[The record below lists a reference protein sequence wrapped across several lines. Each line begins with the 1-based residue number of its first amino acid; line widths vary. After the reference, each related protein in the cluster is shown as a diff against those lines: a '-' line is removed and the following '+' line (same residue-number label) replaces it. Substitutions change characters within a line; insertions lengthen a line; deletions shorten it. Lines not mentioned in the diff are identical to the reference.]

1 MYILVKNGVSR
12 SGAVSLCEYKAVIY
26 IEYTKSKTPGV
37 CVFSLTPPRPPRV
50 AHRARARET
59 VCAVLCSDAHAH
71 AVLCGVCPAHAVQ
84 SVRNRRDSSQH
95 SVWGHR
101 RDDTWGLSLEQATA
115 SIHSLSRVRLQFS
128 EREMQVAPGGHTSRT
143 TPPSLPPG
151 VAHTVRWEYAT
162 LPRDPS
168 RTTPASRTHKWCI
181 VSSLGLGRSSRA
193 VRACPLSPC
202 RGA

>member
-1 MYILVKNGVSR
+1 MSR
-12 SGAVSLCEYKAVIY
+12 TNIY
-26 IEYTKSKTPGV
+26 IRKPV
-37 CVFSLTPPRPPRV
+37 CVLSRPRAPRV

-71 AVLCGVCPAHAVQ
+71 AVLCGVPCTRCRVCATE
-84 SVRNRRDSSQH
+84 RQH

-128 EREMQVAPGGHTSRT
+128 EREMQVAPGGHTSNYSY
-143 TPPSLPPG
+143 PPLPPG

-168 RTTPASRTHKWCI
+168 RTTPASRTHKCLVARARPFI
-181 VSSLGLGRSSRA
+181 SSRESLSA
-193 VRACPLSPC
+193 VALQGSLAAPHGNARLRRRECHAQTLC
-202 RGA
+202 RGGQEGG